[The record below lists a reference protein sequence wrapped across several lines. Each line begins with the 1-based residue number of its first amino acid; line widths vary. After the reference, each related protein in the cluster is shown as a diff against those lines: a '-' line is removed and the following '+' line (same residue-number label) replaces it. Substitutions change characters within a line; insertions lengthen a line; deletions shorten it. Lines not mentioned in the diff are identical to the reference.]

1 MGNSL
6 GAITGFV
13 APFVIAKV
21 TEHHTHREWTI
32 AFFICSVIL
41 AAGGLFF
48 LVFSKSE
55 VQSWA
60 HDRDRDREPARLQP
74 ADSEPSVHFEAGAL
88 AGDAD
93 ADADTDDQQKPLYP
107 AADDIDEPRA

>member
-21 TEHHTHREWTI
+21 TENHTHREWTI
-32 AFFICSVIL
+32 AFFICSVVL

-48 LVFSKSE
+48 LVFSSAH

-60 HDRDRDREPARLQP
+60 HDAPQYQTKPLQP
-74 ADSEPSVHFEAGAL
+74 ADSEPSVHFEAGSCAL
-88 AGDAD
+88 N
-93 ADADTDDQQKPLYP
+93 DDQQARLYP
-107 AADDIDEPRA
+107 EDRSAQA